1 MSTAVQR
8 RRGTTAEHSS
18 FAGLLSELTVDTTKK
33 VVVVHDGSTTGGFA
47 LAREN
52 LSNVTEASL
61 ASKLSTTLGGYVT
74 TASAASTYQSIAG
87 MTSYLTTATAASTYQ
102 TTAGMSSYL
111 TSATAASTYA
121 GLATAQTF
129 TAAQRGTVS
138 AQSTVS
144 GTVTLN
150 FATANNFSMTLS
162 AGTVTLAN
170 PTNLTAG
177 QSGAITITQDS
188 GTARS
193 LVFGGYFKFE
203 AGTPTITT
211 TLGAL
216 STLFYYVDSSTR
228 ITAKLITNP
237 TGA

>member
-87 MTSYLTTATAASTYQ
+87 MTSYLTTATAASTYL
-102 TTAGMSSYL
+102 A
-111 TSATAASTYA
+111 SATASSTYA
-121 GLATAQTF
+121 ALATAQSF

-138 AQSTVS
+138 AQGTVS

-211 TLGAL
+211 TLSAI

>member
-33 VVVVHDGSTTGGFA
+33 VVVVHDGSTAGGFA

-87 MTSYLTTATAASTYQ
+87 MTSYLTT
-102 TTAGMSSYL
+102 
-111 TSATAASTYA
+111 ATAASTYA

>member
-87 MTSYLTTATAASTYQ
+87 MTSYLTTATAASTYL
-102 TTAGMSSYL
+102 A
-111 TSATAASTYA
+111 SATASSTYA
-121 GLATAQTF
+121 ALATAQSF

-138 AQSTVS
+138 AQGTVS

-150 FATANNFSMTLS
+150 FATANNFSLTLS
-162 AGTVTLAN
+162 AGTVTLTN

-211 TLGAL
+211 TLSAI

>member
-33 VVVVHDGSTTGGFA
+33 VVVVHDGSTAGGFA

-74 TASAASTYQSIAG
+74 TASAASTYQSI
-87 MTSYLTTATAASTYQ
+87 
-102 TTAGMSSYL
+102 AGMSSYL